1 MDEEK
6 RGSSKRGA
14 KIADLESGSLVVP
27 PAQVMI
33 MIRYKS
39 HIELN
44 DKLFLLQ
51 IQKRGGDTL
60 HYIIGVPSPGPV
72 R

>member
-27 PAQVMI
+27 PAQVIIVML
-33 MIRYKS
+33 S
-39 HIELN
+39 PEV
-44 DKLFLLQ
+44 FLLQ
-51 IQKRGGDTL
+51 IQKRGGNFL
-60 HYIIGVPSPGPV
+60 HFKSPSPRAGSLILDS
-72 R
+72 

>member
-39 HIELN
+39 YSNVES
-44 DKLFLLQ
+44 FLLNTKKEEE
-51 IQKRGGDTL
+51 ICF
-60 HYIIGVPSPGPV
+60 II
-72 R
+72 